1 MRGALSIGKI
11 HLHWSL
17 ALGALLF
24 CAPRFSPLLLAAF
37 AAVVAAHTLGHLAA
51 LLACGLRPQALV
63 LHGLGGEIAA
73 GRAAAGSQRAPS
85 PVESSIV
92 AWGGVL
98 AQGALI
104 ACALL
109 RPLPHDL
116 GIALVRLNGVAL
128 ALNLLPVAPLDGAE
142 AWRLFGRLR
151 RRPRRA
157 VLPDPLRVQHDV
169 QELLKKIRKRD
180 RSRS

>member
-1 MRGALSIGKI
+1 MRGALSIGKL

-17 ALGALLF
+17 ALGALPF
-24 CAPRFSPLLLAAF
+24 CAPRFSPLLLGAF

-51 LLACGLRPQALV
+51 ILACGLRPGALE
-63 LHGLGGEIAA
+63 LHGLGGEFTA
-73 GRAAAGSQRAPS
+73 GRAQAGGARQPHGPS
-85 PVESSIV
+85 PVESSVI

-104 ACALL
+104 VAALL
-109 RPLPHDL
+109 APLPHDL

-151 RRPRRA
+151 RRPHRA

-169 QELLKKIRKRD
+169 QELLKKLRKPVQ
-180 RSRS
+180 